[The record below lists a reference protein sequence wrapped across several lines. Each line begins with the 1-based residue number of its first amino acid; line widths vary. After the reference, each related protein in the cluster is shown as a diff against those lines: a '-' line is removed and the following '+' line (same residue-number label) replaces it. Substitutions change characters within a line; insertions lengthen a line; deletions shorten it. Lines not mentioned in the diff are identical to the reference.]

1 MPPRPPAPS
10 SNHASATA
18 SAKGLVGGG
27 TPEAVMNQPTETY
40 TDRRRRTVPRWV
52 KEKLEEQ
59 GVDIASLVRKKLI
72 EEAERL
78 EEKLEKLLEFLKEKL
93 EPRVDLCKLTRI
105 VDEERKNR

>member
-1 MPPRPPAPS
+1 MS
-10 SNHASATA
+10 TVISV
-18 SAKGLVGGG
+18 K
-27 TPEAVMNQPTETY
+27 
-40 TDRRRRTVPRWV
+40 VPRWV

-72 EEAERL
+72 EEVERL
-78 EEKLEKLLEFLKEKL
+78 EEEKLEKLLEFLKEKL